1 MDSWSDKQIA
11 FMRVGGNHK
20 CNDFLQKYGV
30 EKATPID
37 KKYNS
42 AAAAFYRKMIAAEVE
57 GTEVP
62 VPPESFG
69 NEGGGSDE
77 DYVQKELKAREDA
90 RERLRQKFGHS
101 AGLSSSGGIMQGI
114 GSDSSYQPGP
124 KDSNSSFI
132 PGGLPVD
139 VDKLADASRTA
150 FTFLSASLSTL
161 GDSVLK
167 VCLFQSLISVSLMMY
182 CLQTA
187 TSLID
192 ETANPS
198 NPSPSFN
205 NNESE
210 KLRSNNNN
218 NDEWANTWASFSTT
232 AASLWKSASDATADI
247 VNNLQQPG
255 EQSTPSFNDSN
266 ANDAGRAAASNNGGI
281 SGSSRDQTLD
291 QKPSNGSAKKATGSS
306 DDFFATFGV

>member
-1 MDSWSDKQIA
+1 MPSKRSLSKTSLTDVVDTVTMDSWSDKQIA
-11 FMRVGGNHK
+11 FMRVGGNNK

-69 NEGGGSDE
+69 NEGNGSDE
-77 DYVQKELKAREDA
+77 DYVQKELKAREEA
-90 RERLRQKFGHS
+90 RERLRQKFGAS
-101 AGLSSSGGIMQGI
+101 AGLSSSGGVMQGI

-132 PGGLPVD
+132 PPVD

-167 VCLFQSLISVSLMMY
+167 VYSRHSLTFIS
-182 CLQTA
+182 
-187 TSLID
+187 
-192 ETANPS
+192 
-198 NPSPSFN
+198 
-205 NNESE
+205 
-210 KLRSNNNN
+210 
-218 NDEWANTWASFSTT
+218 
-232 AASLWKSASDATADI
+232 
-247 VNNLQQPG
+247 
-255 EQSTPSFNDSN
+255 
-266 ANDAGRAAASNNGGI
+266 
-281 SGSSRDQTLD
+281 
-291 QKPSNGSAKKATGSS
+291 
-306 DDFFATFGV
+306 

>member
-1 MDSWSDKQIA
+1 MSLCLNKKVEKELRALPGNSICCDCEDKNPQWASVPFGIFMCLECSGKHRSLGVHISFVRSVTMDSWSDKQIA

-161 GDSVLK
+161 GDSV
-167 VCLFQSLISVSLMMY
+167 F
-182 CLQTA
+182 
-187 TSLID
+187 
-192 ETANPS
+192 
-198 NPSPSFN
+198 
-205 NNESE
+205 
-210 KLRSNNNN
+210 R
-218 NDEWANTWASFSTT
+218 
-232 AASLWKSASDATADI
+232 
-247 VNNLQQPG
+247 
-255 EQSTPSFNDSN
+255 
-266 ANDAGRAAASNNGGI
+266 
-281 SGSSRDQTLD
+281 
-291 QKPSNGSAKKATGSS
+291 
-306 DDFFATFGV
+306 

>member
-1 MDSWSDKQIA
+1 MESIDLLVSISALFGLVSSLSNNFPSEKFLMGIFHVVTMDSWSDKQVA
-11 FMRVGGNHK
+11 FMRAGGNNK
-20 CNDFLQKYGV
+20 CNEFLQKYGV

-62 VPPESFG
+62 TPPESFG

-77 DYVQKELKAREDA
+77 DYVQKELKAREEA

-101 AGLSSSGGIMQGI
+101 AGLSSSGGVMQGI

-132 PGGLPVD
+132 PGGLPAVD

-167 VCLFQSLISVSLMMY
+167 VQSFCFLFY
-182 CLQTA
+182 
-187 TSLID
+187 
-192 ETANPS
+192 
-198 NPSPSFN
+198 FRN
-205 NNESE
+205 NNFV
-210 KLRSNNNN
+210 LC
-218 NDEWANTWASFSTT
+218 
-232 AASLWKSASDATADI
+232 SDCDI
-247 VNNLQQPG
+247 
-255 EQSTPSFNDSN
+255 TD
-266 ANDAGRAAASNNGGI
+266 
-281 SGSSRDQTLD
+281 
-291 QKPSNGSAKKATGSS
+291 
-306 DDFFATFGV
+306 